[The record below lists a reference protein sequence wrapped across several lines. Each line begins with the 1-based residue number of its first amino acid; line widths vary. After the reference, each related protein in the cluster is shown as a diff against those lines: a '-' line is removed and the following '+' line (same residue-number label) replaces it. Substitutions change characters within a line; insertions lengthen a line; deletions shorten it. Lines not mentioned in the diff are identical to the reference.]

1 MKNFI
6 HVLRLYFSRI
16 ADENLEKYNIGL
28 GIFTMQGFEKRNKE
42 SKNVLWRF
50 SNGNDNIIVR
60 NIKQLWDIFMKE
72 LIFDII
78 N

>member
-42 SKNVLWRF
+42 SKNVL
-50 SNGNDNIIVR
+50 
-60 NIKQLWDIFMKE
+60 
-72 LIFDII
+72 
-78 N
+78 